1 MQENGAVY
9 DNASIRSE
17 AHPFDVSNTN
27 GSLETNGRECQTSE
41 GQSISRGIEQRGS
54 ISDDWER
61 CIRSSGECSED
72 DVSNSSI
79 KGLEGQRTR
88 TISAEQKESLS
99 TRSSCVVRS
108 INYSDFWKV
117 EPNMGRVA
125 NGVSG
130 RVDRLKQLGN
140 AVVPQIPEMIGRA
153 ILAAER
159 SLV

>member
-9 DNASIRSE
+9 DNTSRRSE
-17 AHPFDVSNTN
+17 AHPFDVSNTSSIRSQ
-27 GSLETNGRECQTSE
+27 GQ
-41 GQSISRGIEQRGS
+41 GQSQQPQYPTQIVSRETIE
-54 ISDDWER
+54 
-61 CIRSSGECSED
+61 SEHGR
-72 DVSNSSI
+72 I
-79 KGLEGQRTR
+79 
-88 TISAEQKESLS
+88 
-99 TRSSCVVRS
+99 
-108 INYSDFWKV
+108 SDFWKV